1 MLISLALKGIICAST
16 KIGRPVPSG
25 SIAVHDVFYP
35 SIQHLGLEVGGLDR
49 ILVVIDSK
57 GIGKLVAGDAP
68 TPCSQL

>member
-1 MLISLALKGIICAST
+1 MFYNSGMEIFHLI
-16 KIGRPVPSG
+16 
-25 SIAVHDVFYP
+25 DVFYP

-49 ILVVIDSK
+49 ILVVIHSK

>member
-1 MLISLALKGIICAST
+1 MEIFHLI
-16 KIGRPVPSG
+16 
-25 SIAVHDVFYP
+25 DVFYP

-49 ILVVIDSK
+49 ILVVIHSK